1 MHFSEGTYAVYQQLG
16 EDKRRDFACIKSAL
30 YMAFALDSVSA

>member
-1 MHFSEGTYAVYQQLG
+1 MRLSEGTYAVYQQLS

-30 YMAFALDSVSA
+30 YTAFAIDLVSV